1 MVPQVAWSACN
12 LSATTPS
19 EVNTARQLTNADTAA
34 LTEAAKRGDDITDCD
49 VSEITDM
56 SGLFYFHPNSFNQDI
71 GDWDVSKVTNMDNMF
86 RQTYVF
92 NQDIG
97 DWDTSS
103 VTSMLRTFVFSYD
116 FNQDISRWDVSN
128 VTSFFATFES
138 ATDFNQDI
146 RGWDVSSATTFQG
159 MFMNATAMNANFSTP
174 NTPTSSFFV
183 PRPRFTFDPADTDTG
198 VAVDS
203 NVTITVSETIRLVAA
218 EETLDNDNVDALI
231 TLKETNSSGAN
242 VAFDATI
249 SGDVITIN
257 PTSDFSSLQQ
267 VYVAIDGTR
276 VEDTSDNAG
285 LLASATFTV
294 VDTDAPTLASS
305 TPSDNATGVAIDADL
320 VLTFSEAVDA
330 ETGDIV
336 IKKTSDDTAVETFD
350 VTTDVAGSGTTTIT
364 INPTSDFAYSTSYY
378 VMIASTAFDD
388 AAGNSYAGITGTT
401 TLNFETADVT
411 APTLASS
418 TPSDNATGVAIDADL
433 VLTFSEAVDAET
445 GDIVIKKTADDTA
458 VETFDVTT
466 DVTGSG
472 TTTITINPTSDFAYS
487 TSYYVTIASTAF
499 DDAASNSY
507 AGITG
512 STTLNFETAAAPAP
526 PADTTRP
533 TVTLSSPS
541 SAATKEAFE
550 VTARFSEAVTGFE
563 AEDITVSNGEVFEFA
578 ATSTQVYTFKVTPT
592 AEGDATVDV
601 AENVAKDSSNNLNR
615 AAITLTRT
623 YDVTPPSVE
632 ITGPQSATSAFT
644 ATMTF
649 SEAVVGLTQDDVT
662 VTGGS
667 LSSFAGT
674 GAEYTATIT
683 PDGDAVVTVVIDAA
697 VATDAA
703 GNDNTASNVLT
714 VAPST
719 PALEFA
725 RHKEEVTGL
734 IQADAR
740 RGLRSSMSSSQSMA
754 QDVRQRL
761 IQSPRTEGSGLGA
774 AVPFNVNGTAQFAR
788 GLLSTSGTFYELLEG
803 VETGQQRLFYGDFG
817 VQRDADGDTTA
828 SLNAKMAWEQQLDE
842 ASLLGYF
849 VGGSFGTSD
858 IGRTFEGSNDQL
870 SLEAGLY
877 GARNLSQNIYLDG
890 YAALGFGLNDMAL
903 DNGVL
908 ELDSRYNTRSF
919 TTGVALS
926 AVYTQTTYELRP
938 EIALNYGKTW
948 IGDVGFTGRAYGL
961 TDDTLSFDGGS
972 VSLGSLTLRP
982 EFIIPLDQ
990 QHPSQSNANLSLAP
1004 RLLCEQ
1010 NTPGDVRADDCGSG
1024 AEIGLGYSS
1033 DDGLGHADIKLMMDN
1048 IAGGTRSSWTVSV
1061 ERKF

>member
-1 MVPQVAWSACN
+1 MLALVPQVAWSQVARTCN

-19 EVNTARQLTNADTAA
+19 EVDTDRQLTNADTAA
-34 LTEAAKRGDDITDCD
+34 LTEAAKRGDDITGCD
-49 VSEITDM
+49 VSGITDM
-56 SGLFYFHPNSFNQDI
+56 SGLFYFHPNTFNQDI
-71 GDWDVSKVTNMDNMF
+71 GDWNVSNVTNMDNMF

-97 DWDTSS
+97 RWNTSS
-103 VTSMLRTFVFSYD
+103 VTSMLRTFVFSYK
-116 FNQDISRWDVSN
+116 FNQDISRWDVSS
-128 VTSFFATFES
+128 VTIFQATFES

-146 RGWDVSSATTFQG
+146 TGWNVSSATTFQG
-159 MFMNATAMNANFSTP
+159 MFMNATAMNANFSAP
-174 NTPTSSFFV
+174 DWPTSSFFSDSTA
-183 PRPRFTFDPADTDTG
+183 PTFTFDPADTDTG

-203 NVTITVSETIRLVAA
+203 NITITASEQIR
-218 EETLDNDNVDALI
+218 ETDDTALDDTNVDALI
-231 TLKETNSSGAN
+231 TLKETNASGAN
-242 VAFDATI
+242 IAFDATI
-249 SGDVITIN
+249 SGNVITIN

-267 VYVAIDGTR
+267 VYVAIDGTL
-276 VEDTSDNAG
+276 VEDASDNAG
-285 LLASATFTV
+285 SSANATFTAA
-294 VDTDAPTLASS
+294 DAAAPTLSSS
-305 TPSDNATGVAIDADL
+305 TPADDTTGVAVDANI

-330 ETGDIV
+330 ETGVIV
-336 IKKTSDDTAVETFD
+336 IKKTSDDTSVETFNVTAD
-350 VTTDVAGSGTTTIT
+350 VTGSGGTTIT
-364 INPTSDFAYSTSYY
+364 IDPTSNLAYSTAYY
-378 VMIASTAFDD
+378 VTIASTAFDD
-388 AAGNSYAGITGTT
+388 AAGNSYAGITGAT
-401 TLNFETADVT
+401 TLNF
-411 APTLASS
+411 
-418 TPSDNATGVAIDADL
+418 
-433 VLTFSEAVDAET
+433 
-445 GDIVIKKTADDTA
+445 
-458 VETFDVTT
+458 TT
-466 DVTGSG
+466 
-472 TTTITINPTSDFAYS
+472 
-487 TSYYVTIASTAF
+487 
-499 DDAASNSY
+499 AAS
-507 AGITG
+507 
-512 STTLNFETAAAPAP
+512 PVP

-533 TVTLSSPS
+533 TVTLSSSS
-541 SAATKEAFE
+541 SAATNEAFE
-550 VTARFSEAVTGFE
+550 VTATFSEAVTGFE
-563 AEDITVSNGEVFEFA
+563 VEDITVSNGEVSEFV
-578 ATSTQVYTFKVTPT
+578 ATSTRVYTLTVTPT
-592 AEGDATVDV
+592 AEGDVTVAV
-601 AENVAKDSSNNLNR
+601 AENVAQDSSNNLNR

-644 ATMTF
+644 VTMTF
-649 SEAVVGLTQDDVT
+649 SEAVVGLMQDDVT

-683 PDGDAVVTVVIDAA
+683 PDVDAVVTVAIDAA
-697 VATDAA
+697 KAADAA

-734 IQADAR
+734 IQADAL

-774 AVPFNVNGTAQFAR
+774 AVPFNANGTAQFAR

-858 IGRTFEGSNDQL
+858 IGGTFEGSNDQL

-926 AVYTQTTYELRP
+926 GVYTQTTYELRP

-961 TDDTLSFDGGS
+961 TDDTLSLDGGS

-1004 RLLCEQ
+1004 RWLCEQ
-1010 NTPGDVRADDCGSG
+1010 NTQGDVRADDCGSG
-1024 AEIGLGYSS
+1024 AEIGLGYSL